1 MAICGTCQHPDIER
15 INLELALSPTS
26 AEVARR
32 YGIPIRSMS
41 RHRRQCL
48 TQSDIAR
55 MRGMSPTQVEVNIE
69 ELVRKGGEDA
79 VIGLS
84 RLVVECKEQAEKCDA
99 LVLFREAAAY
109 RKLQLEAYKE
119 KAKIAAIYPGR
130 KTVTNN
136 NLVLGDVSMLFDVV
150 NEALRMFPEAQS
162 AVAAAWARQ
171 AQLPA
176 LEHAA

>member
-1 MAICGTCQHPDIER
+1 
-15 INLELALSPTS
+15 
-26 AEVARR
+26 
-32 YGIPIRSMS
+32 
-41 RHRRQCL
+41 
-48 TQSDIAR
+48 
-55 MRGMSPTQVEVNIE
+55 MSPTQVEVNIE

-84 RLVVECKEQAEKCDA
+84 RLVTECKGQAEKCDQLA
-99 LVLFREAAAY
+99 LFREAAAY
-109 RKLQLEAYKE
+109 RKLQLDAYKE

-136 NLVLGDVSMLFDVV
+136 NLVLGDVGMLFDLVDATLV
-150 NEALRMFPEAQS
+150 QFPEARR
-162 AVAAAWARQ
+162 AVAAAFAQQ